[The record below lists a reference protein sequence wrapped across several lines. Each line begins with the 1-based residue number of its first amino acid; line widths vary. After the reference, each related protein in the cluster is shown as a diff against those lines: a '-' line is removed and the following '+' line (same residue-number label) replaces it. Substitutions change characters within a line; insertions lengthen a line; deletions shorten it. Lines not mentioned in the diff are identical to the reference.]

1 MAYRR
6 MEYKMEG
13 LFCTVYHNSVGFEEF
28 HLQKQSSILK
38 FAEENNLPLLHP
50 EILKIKEAK
59 FQDVQ
64 DLAAKYVPPNYLW
77 FYNNL
82 VVEQISEN

>member
-1 MAYRR
+1 

-13 LFCTVYHNSVGFEEF
+13 LFCTVYNNSVGFEEF

-38 FAEENNLPLLHP
+38 FPEENNLPLLHP

-59 FQDVQ
+59 FRDVQ

-82 VVEQISEN
+82 VVEQNSEN

>member
-1 MAYRR
+1 
-6 MEYKMEG
+6 MEYKTEG

-38 FAEENNLPLLHP
+38 FPEENNNYLSLLHP
-50 EILKIKEAK
+50 EILKIKEDK
-59 FQDVQ
+59 FRDVQ
-64 DLAAKYVPPNYLW
+64 DLAAKYVPPNSLW

-82 VVEQISEN
+82 VVETV